1 MLIQVKHSLLRQ
13 LSVAVGCAEFE
24 VKAVKCELISRW
36 INHGERVSAQREG
49 GNFREI
55 LLVHNLILR
64 VRMVLPHEEF
74 VEECS
79 RLDTCDFAEEGIVVL
94 MLCNVSRERLN
105 ILKAELLSLSGV
117 FDVLRCSLDSLVI
130 IWHNVVHMLIKDG
143 LLFLLRKMKE
153 ALNLFLERPWQ
164 TLVRRILGGG
174 SR

>member
-1 MLIQVKHSLLRQ
+1 
-13 LSVAVGCAEFE
+13 
-24 VKAVKCELISRW
+24 
-36 INHGERVSAQREG
+36 
-49 GNFREI
+49 
-55 LLVHNLILR
+55 
-64 VRMVLPHEEF
+64 MVLPHEEF

-117 FDVLRCSLDSLVI
+117 FYVLRCSLDSLVI

-143 LLFLLRKMKE
+143 LLFLLRKMEE